1 MRRWLLRIAF
11 TGVLTHALCCEGRA
25 QIKLSRLEG
34 QVISDLD
41 EHPLR
46 RAHVTLRPTEA
57 GLTSVG
63 AEADDKGNFDLRD
76 IPAGRYSLIAERDGY
91 LATSVCLK
99 GALRMP
105 PVFSIG
111 AGQSIRNLTF
121 RLRPWAVITGKI
133 RFEDGDPAVRVAVAA
148 YREYHVR
155 GRHGYSIMASAAT
168 DDHGEYRMHGLQPGS
183 YLVAAIYERA
193 AGQPGYREQARVDE
207 DGKELPA
214 FGYTTTF
221 FPNTVKLSEAV
232 GVRLD
237 YGRESGGIDIF
248 LRPIRKVKIQGV
260 VISGRS
266 GAKITNA
273 SIFLD
278 RMDAHN
284 NGVVPAPAAA
294 RFDQRT
300 SAFEIKDV
308 TPGLYLMRVEG
319 ADDGVTLSTR
329 VPLTVPEQDIES
341 VELLIKPQRRAAAK
355 IRIEGGGKLDPKNPL
370 TATLEPRSEHAVAVK
385 SSIGR
390 DSFFDFWL
398 NEAETYDVYVQNLPD
413 DFYLSEVRVNGLDM
427 LDRGV
432 AGYAPSFDNPLELVL
447 DSRGGKVGGRVVGA
461 DETALSGASL
471 LLVPD
476 PAQGRLQSYRE
487 GYADEYGQF
496 QIRGVAP
503 GKYVLLAWMDT
514 APCDAFDVDNLEP
527 CRAAGIAVNVSRAG
541 QENVTV
547 TVKTKP

>member
-1 MRRWLLRIAF
+1 MRQWLPWIA
-11 TGVLTHALCCEGRA
+11 LTCGLCSGLRA

-41 EHPLR
+41 ERPLR
-46 RAHVTLRPTEA
+46 RAHVMLRPAEA
-57 GLTSVG
+57 GLTAVG
-63 AEADDKGNFDLRD
+63 GEADDKGNFDLRD
-76 IPAGRYSLIAERDGY
+76 IPAGRYSLVAERDGY

-133 RFEDGDPAVRVAVAA
+133 RFEDGDPAINVRVAA
-148 YREYHVR
+148 YREYYAR
-155 GRHGYSIMASAAT
+155 GRHGYSVMMIAAT
-168 DDHGEYRMHGLQPGS
+168 NDRGEYRMHGLEPGT

-193 AGQPGYREQARVDE
+193 VSPQGYREQARVDE
-207 DGKELPA
+207 EGKELPG

-248 LRPIRKVKIQGV
+248 LTPMRKVKIRGF

-266 GAKITNA
+266 GVKITNA

-284 NGVVPAPAAA
+284 NGALPAPAAA

-300 SAFEIKDV
+300 SEFEIRDV
-308 TPGLYLMRVEG
+308 TPGLYLMRAEG
-319 ADDGVTLSTR
+319 SDDGVALSTR
-329 VPLTVPEQDIES
+329 AALTVPEQDIES
-341 VELLIKPQRRAAAK
+341 VELLIKPQRRGSAK
-355 IRIEGGGKLDPKNPL
+355 IRIEGGGKLDPKNSL
-370 TATLEPRSEHAVAVK
+370 TAALEPRSEHGSTVNSA
-385 SSIGR
+385 IGR
-390 DSFFDFWL
+390 GPTFDFWL
-398 NEAETYDVYVQNLPD
+398 MEAETYDVYVYNLPD
-413 DFYLSEVRVNGLDM
+413 DFYLSEVRVNGSNVREL
-427 LDRGV
+427 GV
-432 AGYAPSFDNPLELVL
+432 PGHAASFDNPFELVL
-447 DSRGGKVGGRVVGA
+447 DSRGGKVGGRVVATDG
-461 DETALSGASL
+461 TPLSGASL
-471 LLVPD
+471 MLLPD
-476 PAQGRLQSYRE
+476 PALGRLQAYRE

-496 QIRGVAP
+496 LIHGVAP

-514 APCDAFDVDNLEP
+514 APCDVYDADNLEP
-527 CRAAGIAVNVSRAG
+527 CRSAGMAVDVALAA
-541 QENVTV
+541 QENVTL
-547 TVKTKP
+547 TVKAKP